1 MAYLLGLGYL
11 YLAHNQHY
19 ALCFVIFGY
28 YVRVWG
34 TSNFG
39 IAEALQLTP
48 TKLYY
53 IFYNEVKNGLL
64 RQ

>member
-11 YLAHNQHY
+11 YLAYNQHY
-19 ALCFVIFGY
+19 ALSFVIFGY
-28 YVRVWG
+28 SVRVWG

-39 IAEALQLTP
+39 IAEALQLP
-48 TKLYY
+48 TTELYY